1 MPLLRRHF
9 TAWAGAAAF
18 TALAPLAHAQPK
30 TVKLLVGYAPGG
42 AADLVAR
49 AVGEALRDSGY
60 TVVVEN
66 KPGASGR
73 LATDALLAAPADGAT
88 LLFAPLGNLTL
99 YPHLFKSVKF
109 DPLKDLAPIGVAS
122 TMGFALAVPAN
133 SPATSLQAFLKLAS
147 SNAALASFGTPGA
160 GTAMHFLGT
169 MLGKQA
175 GVNLTHVPYRG
186 GSAAVTD
193 AVGGTL
199 PAVITTT
206 PNLLPMHRSGKLRI
220 LAVSDAVVP
229 AGLTGASTF
238 KDAGFADLTIA
249 ESFAL
254 FAKAGTAAAVV
265 AQFNQALN
273 TALQSPKLK
282 SVLDKAEFSARPW
295 SSDELARHIQAE
307 HGVWGRVVKAS
318 GYTPED

>member
-1 MPLLRRHF
+1 MPLSRRHF
-9 TAWAGAAAF
+9 TAWAGAVALS
-18 TALAPLAHAQPK
+18 ALAPLAHAQSK

-109 DPLKDLAPIGVAS
+109 DPLKDFAPVGIAS

-133 SPATSLQAFLKLAS
+133 SPAQTLQEFLKLA
-147 SNAALASFGTPGA
+147 AADNRLASFGTPGA

-175 GVNLTHVPYRG
+175 GVNLIHVPYKG
-186 GSAAVTD
+186 GGAAVTD
-193 AVGGTL
+193 AVGGVL

-220 LAVSDAVVP
+220 LAVTDAAVP
-229 AGLTGASTF
+229 AGLTGVSTF
-238 KDAGFADLTIA
+238 QAAGYASLGLT

-254 FAKAGTAAAVV
+254 LAKAGTAPSTVTEL
-265 AQFNQALN
+265 NRALN
-273 TALQSPKLK
+273 GAVQTGKVRAVLEKADFVLE
-282 SVLDKAEFSARPW
+282 SVTPDV
-295 SSDELARHIQAE
+295 LAKRIEQGHAT
-307 HGVWGRVVKAS
+307 WGAAVKAS
-318 GYTPED
+318 GYTQTE